1 MRPVRVSIDHPEQV
15 FVTPEAYTDERAL
28 RAAFAA
34 LRRDDP
40 VPRVESAAYD
50 PFWAVTKYDDVM
62 EVGARAD
69 VFRNAPRPTPTPRAV
84 DAERA
89 AKQQS
94 RLRTLI
100 HLDDPTHH
108 RYRVLTAEW
117 FLPRTVNRHE
127 PRIAAFASRF
137 VDELEDAGECDFVE
151 RVGVQVPLHT
161 IMTILGLPD
170 EDRDQVLALTQRIL
184 ALNDPEHQRG
194 SQAASYVDAFTE
206 FGDYFRALVA
216 ERRAKPT
223 DDLLSVI
230 AHARLD
236 GELLDDL
243 DIVSYC
249 IIIGSAGHDTTASA
263 LAGGMLAMVEHPD
276 QLARLRQHPELINPA
291 TEEII
296 RWTTPT
302 KCFMRTAAAD
312 HELRGTRIRE
322 GDWLMLSFASANF
335 DEEKFADPETF
346 DIGRS
351 PNKHLAFGWGPHFCL
366 GAQLAR
372 LEVRTVFAEI
382 ARRGLHV
389 ELAGTP
395 EFKPTVFVG
404 GVKHLPVRVTGGVTS
419 WRR

>member
-1 MRPVRVSIDHPEQV
+1 M
-15 FVTPEAYTDERAL
+15 
-28 RAAFAA
+28 
-34 LRRDDP
+34 
-40 VPRVESAAYD
+40 
-50 PFWAVTKYDDVM
+50 
-62 EVGARAD
+62 
-69 VFRNAPRPTPTPRAV
+69 
-84 DAERA
+84 
-89 AKQQS
+89 
-94 RLRTLI
+94 
-100 HLDDPTHH
+100 
-108 RYRVLTAEW
+108 
-117 FLPRTVNRHE
+117 
-127 PRIAAFASRF
+127 
-137 VDELEDAGECDFVE
+137 
-151 RVGVQVPLHT
+151 QVPLHT
-161 IMTILGLPD
+161 IMAILGLPD
-170 EDRDQVLALTQRIL
+170 GDRDHVLRLTQRIL
-184 ALNDPEHQRG
+184 APNVEEHRQG

-216 ERRAKPT
+216 ERREHPT

-263 LAGGMLAMVEHPD
+263 LAGGMLAMIEHPD
-276 QLARLRQHPELINPA
+276 QLARLQQHPELINAA

-312 HELRGTRIRE
+312 YELRGKRISA

-335 DEEKFADPETF
+335 DESKFVDPEQF

-382 ARRGLHV
+382 ARRGMRV
-389 ELAGTP
+389 ELAGDP

-404 GVKHLPVRVTGGVTS
+404 GVKHLPLRIS
-419 WRR
+419 

>member
-1 MRPVRVSIDHPEQV
+1 MD
-15 FVTPEAYTDERAL
+15 
-28 RAAFAA
+28 
-34 LRRDDP
+34 
-40 VPRVESAAYD
+40 
-50 PFWAVTKYDDVM
+50 
-62 EVGARAD
+62 VGARGD
-69 VFRNAPRPTPTPRAV
+69 VFRNAPRPTPVPRAV

-89 AKQQS
+89 AKQQA

-117 FLPRTVNRHE
+117 FLPRTVSRYE
-127 PRIAAFASRF
+127 PRIAALASRF
-137 VDELEDAGECDFVE
+137 VDELEAAGEADFVE
-151 RVGVQVPLHT
+151 TLAVQVPLHT
-161 IMTILGLPD
+161 IMAILGLPD
-170 EDRDQVLALTQRIL
+170 DDRDQVLRLTQRIL
-184 ALNDPEHQRG
+184 APNVPEHRQG

-206 FGDYFRALVA
+206 FGDYFRSLVA
-216 ERRAKPT
+216 DRRANPT

-230 AHARLD
+230 AQARLD

-263 LAGGMLAMVEHPD
+263 LAGGMLAMIEHPD
-276 QLARLRQHPELINPA
+276 QLERLRQQPELINPA

-312 HELRGTRIRE
+312 YELRGKHISP

-335 DEEKFADPETF
+335 DEHKFPDAERF
-346 DIGRS
+346 DIGRT

-382 ARRGLHV
+382 ARRGLRV
-389 ELAGTP
+389 ELAGDP

-404 GVKHLPVRVTGGVTS
+404 GVKHLPIRVTE
-419 WRR
+419 

>member
-1 MRPVRVSIDHPEQV
+1 MGITVEHPEQV

-28 RAAFAA
+28 RAVFAR

-40 VPRVESAAYD
+40 VARVVSEQYD

-69 VFRNAPRPTPTPRAV
+69 VFRNAPRPTPVPRTV

-89 AKQQS
+89 ARKQS

-117 FLPRTVNRHE
+117 FLPRTVNRYE
-127 PRIAAFASRF
+127 PRIAELASRF
-137 VDELEDAGECDFVE
+137 VDELEAAGEADFVE
-151 RVGVQVPLHT
+151 TLAVQVPLHT
-161 IMTILGLPD
+161 IMAILGLPHD
-170 EDRDQVLALTQRIL
+170 DRDRVLALTQRIL
-184 ALNDPEHQRG
+184 APNDREHQRG
-194 SQAASYVDAFTE
+194 SQAESYVDAFTE
-206 FGDYFRALVA
+206 FGDYFRELVA
-216 ERRAKPT
+216 HRREHPT
-223 DDLLSVI
+223 DDLLSMI

-236 GELLDDL
+236 GELLDDV

-263 LAGGMLAMVEHPD
+263 LAGGMLAMIEHPD
-276 QLARLRQHPELINPA
+276 QLARLQQHPDLINPA

-302 KCFMRTAAAD
+302 KCFMRTAAQD
-312 HELRGTRIRE
+312 YELRGRQIDA
-322 GDWLMLSFASANF
+322 GDWVMLSFASANF
-335 DEEKFADPETF
+335 DEDKFVDPERF

-382 ARRGLHV
+382 ARRGLRI
-389 ELAGTP
+389 ELIGTP

-404 GVKHLPVRVTGGVTS
+404 GVKHLPVHVVSDTT
-419 WRR
+419 